1 MLRCVHAV
9 RAAGGAE
16 AGVLP
21 GVAECRLG
29 TLWLVGWTHPSP
41 SSTCFF
47 FFLSCPC
54 RSCRSGRRG
63 LDAARL
69 RRRGGR
75 GRPLPGGGPCA
86 RAHQPARPRPTAGC
100 CPAGRTAAAPVP
112 WRPPRPWPQAAAAS
126 RRPPRPR
133 PSAYRAGEAPAAR
146 RRRGRGGDRSRSSN
160 VVLGAP
166 SAAHIVLYCPS
177 TSMYLTPFLSCL
189 C

>member
-75 GRPLPGGGPCA
+75 GRPLPGGGPA
-86 RAHQPARPRPTAGC
+86 RARTNLRAPARRRG
-100 CPAGRTAAAPVP
+100 AARLAA
-112 WRPPRPWPQAAAAS
+112 RPPRRS
-126 RRPPRPR
+126 R
-133 PSAYRAGEAPAAR
+133 GGH
-146 RRRGRGGDRSRSSN
+146 RGRGRKRRPRRDACLGRAHPRTARGKRRRPA
-160 VVLGAP
+160 VVAAVAGTALDPPTWCWAP
-166 SAAHIVLYCPS
+166 RRPHTLFCTVQALVC
-177 TSMYLTPFLSCL
+177 T
-189 C
+189 